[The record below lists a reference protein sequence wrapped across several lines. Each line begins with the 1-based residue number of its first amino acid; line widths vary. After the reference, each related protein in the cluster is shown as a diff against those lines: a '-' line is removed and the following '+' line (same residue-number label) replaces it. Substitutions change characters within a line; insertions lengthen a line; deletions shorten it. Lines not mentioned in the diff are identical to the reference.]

1 MITFQEL
8 SEKLAEQHDE
18 VSLCELLKITPQ
30 DLVEAF
36 GDRIEANFSL
46 LVKEIE

>member
-1 MITFQEL
+1 MVTFQEL

-18 VSLCELLKITPQ
+18 TSLCELLKITPE

-36 GDRIEANFSL
+36 ADRIEANFTKL
-46 LVKEIE
+46 LEEIE